1 MDIDWTAMLVIMVA
15 IIGASLVEH
24 LVIAPRMA
32 HSPGRTLPSTTPIP
46 RNVADYVRQHYP
58 GAVSV

>member
-1 MDIDWTAMLVIMVA
+1 MAIDWKAMWTILIA
-15 IIGASLVEH
+15 IIVASLIEH

-32 HSPGRTLPSTTPIP
+32 HSPGKTLPSSSPLA
-46 RNVADYVRQHYP
+46 RNAGDWVSQNFP

>member
-1 MDIDWTAMLVIMVA
+1 MKLDFDMVLAVFLAVIA
-15 IIGASLVEH
+15 ASLVEH

-32 HSPGRTLPSTTPIP
+32 HSPGKTTPASPPIA
-46 RNVADYVRQHYP
+46 RTAEDWIQQNYP